1 MLGAG
6 ECSGES
12 QMDMGI
18 ESHSDMLDAED
29 ECDATGR
36 ELEAAA
42 AAAFDSSRRMD
53 GVACIS
59 AGHESE
65 AAGSG
70 AAAEAAQQFELAI
83 CDCMVSDS
91 DSDRSEH

>member
-29 ECDATGR
+29 E
-36 ELEAAA
+36 
-42 AAAFDSSRRMD
+42 
-53 GVACIS
+53 
-59 AGHESE
+59 
-65 AAGSG
+65 
-70 AAAEAAQQFELAI
+70 
-83 CDCMVSDS
+83 
-91 DSDRSEH
+91 